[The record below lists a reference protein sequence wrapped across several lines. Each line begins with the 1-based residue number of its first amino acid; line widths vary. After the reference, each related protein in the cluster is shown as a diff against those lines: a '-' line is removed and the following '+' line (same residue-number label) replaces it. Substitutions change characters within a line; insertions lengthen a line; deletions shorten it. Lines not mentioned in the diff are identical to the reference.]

1 MIMYDDSSDNPRHTY
16 AHFALIRYVLLV
28 GYVFHFDSL
37 LEVPQLL

>member
-1 MIMYDDSSDNPRHTY
+1 MIRLIILVIHTH
-16 AHFALIRYVLLV
+16 HFALIRYVLLV